1 MIEQK
6 QFANGGLNQDVDENF
21 LKPNEWTNAL
31 NIRNA
36 DRLEGSDGVISNVKG
51 NTLVAFTLP
60 EGTNKCIGNYANELT
75 GKYYSFIYN
84 SNGFHT
90 ITEYDNTTGVI
101 TKVLQ
106 SITDTD
112 DIDILNF
119 QPYELINGV
128 SMIGETL
135 LYFTDGYNPPR
146 GIDITKAKT
155 GTYYTDSV
163 SISLAKPPPQRL
175 ITAQYGNDPSTLAAS
190 NRLKNQLFQFRYLYV
205 YEDNS
210 RSAWSS
216 YSALAYP
223 SLEVNSSVNTA
234 AYRNNNIILNFD
246 AGTKFVKTIEIAA
259 QVKGVSTTPG
269 TQDWY
274 SILSVDRSDLLT
286 NPLYSYDAI
295 DNLGTFK
302 FYNDGLYQSVD
313 ILESDLPYDFV
324 PLKSKTLDI
333 VNGNVLVLGN
343 NTEGYSNLPDDG
355 IQLNANLA
363 VSYTSF
369 QSVRWGAFWAPL
381 IGSNIITFYGIPV
394 AGDTV
399 AWNYWLNW
407 PIGSSQGSATYTV
420 TDDTSGSLYD
430 TVVAYIAS
438 VNSLAGGNV
447 IIVDPYITNN
457 PDGTTW
463 VSATVTYPN
472 NSTTPPFSIT
482 YSFCPN
488 PGDPVFTPNPSFSGA
503 NTAAGY
509 KTNSRYEFGLVY
521 YDEFNRSSY
530 VQTNNEFAV
539 STQSW
544 GATSGR
550 VPVINWSVSH
560 NPPEWATQYQ
570 FVRTEQLTHK
580 DFLFWSASSV
590 SANPQNAELYDL
602 NINSLNV
609 YNDANP
615 NSILSYDYTPGD
627 RCTIHRQ
634 NGNWVSGYDVQVV
647 GYEPASGILTIQKGA
662 TLTAGASGILLEVYT
677 PKTRANTSKEK
688 FFFEFGVVYDCVAV
702 SGVNK
707 HSVSAGA
714 FTAGDIYDKGRVI
727 SGVNYQLEDPNFSDF
742 YVSNFSSNGRTNIFA
757 PQAKQLTLPTDIRF
771 SDTYVPNTNINGLS
785 RFYGD
790 AFETYDRVNGSIQK
804 LAVRDN
810 YLMTFQ
816 ELKTGYI
823 PILQSI
829 IEDQGA
835 GSTANVAISNKLLNK
850 IRYFPGDYG
859 IGTHPESFARFA
871 GTMYFADPNRAEV
884 IKLTQGLQPISKLGM
899 DSYFTSK
906 LSYTNNI
913 ANAKVLGSYDPRNDE
928 YIITFK
934 YPSPSNDFPGNN
946 QTLAFSE
953 DINRWTSFYNFIP
966 DCGGYIFNQYIT
978 YQDGTMWTQNT
989 NSTYNSFYGTPYP
1002 SSVEIVYN
1010 SSPSLIKTFI
1020 GVMEQSSAVWV
1031 PTTISTS
1038 NNQLSELASSNFSLK
1053 EGVYFSSLLREK
1065 TADIKSLYFGN
1076 DLKGNWIKLYLA
1088 LTSSTKQT
1096 LLSVDVRHIP
1106 SYQGIK

>member
-31 NIRNA
+31 NIRNT

-51 NTLVAFTLP
+51 NTLVPFTLP
-60 EGTNKCIGNYANELT
+60 GGTNKCIGNFSNEQT
-75 GKYYSFIYN
+75 ARYYSFIYN

-90 ITEYDNTTGVI
+90 ITEYNNTTGVI

-106 SITDTD
+106 SKTDTGGV
-112 DIDILNF
+112 DILTF

-128 SMIGETL
+128 SMIGGTL
-135 LYFTDGYNPPR
+135 LYWTDGYNPPR
-146 GIDITKAKT
+146 GIDIAKAKT
-155 GTYYTDSV
+155 GIYYTDSV
-163 SISLAKPPPQRL
+163 SISLAKPPPQEL
-175 ITAQYGNDPSTLAAS
+175 IEAQYNNDPSESTTS
-190 NRLKNQLFQFRYLYV
+190 NRLKGQLFQFRYLYV
-205 YEDNS
+205 YDDNS

-216 YSALAYP
+216 ISKLPYP
-223 SLEVNSSVNTA
+223 NLEVNESVDTA
-234 AYRNNNIILNFD
+234 SYRNNSISIQFNV
-246 AGTKFVKTIEIAA
+246 GTKYVKSLEIATLA
-259 QVKGVSTTPG
+259 QGALPSGQTN
-269 TQDWY
+269 DWY
-274 SILSVDRSDLLT
+274 TILSVDRSDLLT
-286 NPLYSYDAI
+286 NPLYAYDSVYNTAVY
-295 DNLGTFK
+295 K

-313 ILESDLPYDFV
+313 VKEVDLPYDFV
-324 PLKSKTLDI
+324 PLKTKTLDI

-343 NTEGYSNLPDDG
+343 NTEGYNNLPDDG
-355 IQLNANLA
+355 IQLNASL
-363 VSYTSF
+363 
-369 QSVRWGAFWAPL
+369 SVTYNQNTPNRLSAFWVQYNL
-381 IGSNIITFYGIPV
+381 TNILPFWGVPV
-394 AGDTV
+394 AGDQISWSYDYLPKPGPSY
-399 AWNYWLNW
+399 AF
-407 PIGSSQGSATYTV
+407 TYVV
-420 TDDTSGSLYD
+420 TDETSGSLYD
-430 TVVAYIAS
+430 TVLAYMES
-438 VNSLAGGNV
+438 VNTLSLGRIVLIDPV
-447 IIVDPYITNN
+447 ISNDPFVYG
-457 PDGTTW
+457 DS
-463 VSATVTYPN
+463 VSVTVT
-472 NSTTPPFSIT
+472 TPLNPEFGPG
-482 YSFCPN
+482 YYFCID
-488 PGDPVFTPNPSFSGA
+488 GIQVFPNPSFSGA
-503 NTAAGY
+503 NTNAGY

-544 GATSGR
+544 GAAIGR
-550 VPVINWSVSH
+550 IPSINWAVSH
-560 NPPEWATQYQ
+560 NPPEWATKYQ
-570 FVRTEQLTHK
+570 WVRTEQLTHK

-590 SANPQNAELYDL
+590 TANPQNAQLYDL
-602 NINSLNV
+602 NINSFNV
-609 YNDANP
+609 YNEQNP

-627 RCTIHRQ
+627 RCTIHQQ

-647 GYEPASGILTIQKGA
+647 GYEAASGILTIQKKSA
-662 TLTAGASGILLEVYT
+662 LTAGASGILLEIYT
-677 PKTRANTSKEK
+677 PKTRANSTQEK
-688 FFFEFGVVYDCVAV
+688 FFYEFGEVYDCVSV

-707 HSVSAGA
+707 HSLSAGTF
-714 FTAGDIYDKGRVI
+714 FTGDIYDKGRII
-727 SGVNYQLEDPNFSDF
+727 SSVNYQLEDPNYSDF
-742 YVSNFSSNGRTNIFA
+742 YISNFSSNGRTNIFA

-835 GSTANVAISNKLLNK
+835 GNEANVAISNKLLNK

-859 IGTHPESFARFA
+859 IGTHPESFSRFA

-884 IKLTQGLQPISKLGM
+884 IKLTQGLQPISKIGM
-899 DSYFTSK
+899 DSYFTAK

-913 ANAKVLGSYDPRNDE
+913 ANAKVLGNYDPRNDE

-934 YPSPSNDFPGNN
+934 YPSPTNQFPGNN
-946 QTLAFSE
+946 QTVAFSE

-966 DCGGYIFNQYIT
+966 DCGGYIFNQFIT
-978 YQDGTMWTQNT
+978 YQNGTMWTQNT
-989 NSTYNSFYGTPYP
+989 NDYYGSFYGTAWV
-1002 SSVEIVYN
+1002 STVDVVYN
-1010 SSPSLIKTFI
+1010 ASPSLIKTFI
-1020 GVMEQSSAVWV
+1020 GIMEQASAVWAPV
-1031 PTTISTS
+1031 NIDTSTI
-1038 NNQLSELASSNFSLK
+1038 QVSELPESSFTLK
-1053 EGVYFSSLLREK
+1053 EGVWFASLLREK
-1065 TADIKSLYFGN
+1065 TGDIRSLYFGK

-1088 LTSSTKQT
+1088 LGSNAKQT